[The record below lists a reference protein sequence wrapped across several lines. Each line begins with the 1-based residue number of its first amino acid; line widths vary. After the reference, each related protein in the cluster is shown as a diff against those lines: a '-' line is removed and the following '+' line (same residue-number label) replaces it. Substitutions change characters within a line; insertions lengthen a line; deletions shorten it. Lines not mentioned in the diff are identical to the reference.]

1 MGDKEEML
9 LKLLSE
15 KGEMTTTE
23 VEDAIKESGG
33 DCPDGAVK
41 SLMRLKT
48 QGIIEGRIDREKRGW
63 VWKTKRAS
71 APDHLP
77 VQKI

>member
-1 MGDKEEML
+1 MGEKEEMILRL
-9 LKLLSE
+9 LAG

-23 VEDAIKESGG
+23 VEDAIKSSGG

-48 QGIIEGRIDREKRGW
+48 QGVIEGRIDRERRGW
-63 VWKTKRAS
+63 VWRTK
-71 APDHLP
+71 
-77 VQKI
+77 